1 MSAVLRTR
9 GCEVLTPVGPDE
21 AVQVATSHPGP
32 IHALVWDVAPG
43 LPASDASAR
52 IVARRPGIR
61 VLYMSDGAIPGGEA
75 LGPRS
80 AFLAKP
86 FSPAALA
93 SRLDELLK
101 RPPG

>member
-1 MSAVLRTR
+1 
-9 GCEVLTPVGPDE
+9 VGPDE